1 MAKKTY
7 TALTTINH
15 DGELYAVGDPI
26 ELDDKKQAP
35 QLLAVG
41 AIEATAQK
49 ARAASS
55 EKAE

>member
-1 MAKKTY
+1 MAQKTY
-7 TALTTINH
+7 TALTPITH
-15 DGELYAVGDPI
+15 DGELYAAGDPI
-26 ELDDKKQAP
+26 ELDDKTQAP

-41 AIEATAQK
+41 AIEAKAQK

>member
-7 TALTTINH
+7 QALTTINH
-15 DGELYAVGDPI
+15 DGELYAAGDPI

-41 AIEATAQK
+41 AIEAASK
-49 ARAASS
+49 PRAASTK
-55 EKAE
+55 EAE